1 VKLAE
6 ILAFAPNGTE
16 GRAYGL
22 EEISQMLRVLD
33 GVSGAVVATAAYT
46 GFRLGELQGL
56 TWEAYMPP
64 ENEDELG
71 VIHVRRSIWRGIVG
85 EPKTKKSKG
94 AIPIIPQLAES
105 LAAYRKSIGNPEQ
118 APCLRTPWENLWT

>member
-6 ILAFAPNGTE
+6 IPAFAPNGTE

-22 EEISQMLRVLD
+22 EEIDAASSRRRF
-33 GVSGAVVATAAYT
+33 GSGCCNGSLHWISSWGAARAY
-46 GFRLGELQGL
+46 LGGIH
-56 TWEAYMPP
+56 
-64 ENEDELG
+64 DELG

-118 APCLRTPWENLWT
+118 GPMFTPWENLWT